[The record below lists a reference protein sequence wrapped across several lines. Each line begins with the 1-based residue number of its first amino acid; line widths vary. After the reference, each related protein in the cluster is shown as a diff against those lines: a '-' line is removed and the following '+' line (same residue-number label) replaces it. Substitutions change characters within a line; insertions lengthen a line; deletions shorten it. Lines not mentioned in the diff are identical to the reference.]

1 MWCCEHQIM
10 KDKYGKKGQDDDK
23 CIYTDYIKWMP
34 TKKQPYEELINKDKC
49 KKQIFRYQYSRHI
62 KYTQNQ
68 GYIFRKCWQKL
79 WEVLK

>member
-10 KDKYGKKGQDDDK
+10 KDNYGKKGQDDDK

-49 KKQIFRYQYSRHI
+49 KKQIFWYQYSRQI
-62 KYTQNQ
+62 K
-68 GYIFRKCWQKL
+68 
-79 WEVLK
+79 